1 MILSEALMQRADL
14 QRRLEQIKA
23 RLVRNVKVQEGEKP
37 AEDVAELMAEF
48 EREVT
53 ALTALIQRINR
64 TNSAT
69 VFEGALTLTDAI
81 AVRDGLRK
89 RFTVYN
95 ELAAQAVLRQDRFTR
110 TEVRFVT
117 AIDVAAVQAQADRYA
132 REARELDVRIQATN
146 WKVELLE

>member
-23 RLVRNVKVQEGEKP
+23 RLLRNVRVQEGEKP

-53 ALTALIQRINR
+53 ALTALVQRINR

-69 VFEGALTLTDAI
+69 VFDGALTLADAI

-89 RFTVYN
+89 RFAVYN
-95 ELAAQAVLRQDRFTR
+95 ELAATAVFRQDRYTR
-110 TEVRFVT
+110 SEVRFVM
-117 AIDVAAVQAQADRYA
+117 AIDVAAVQAQADQFA
-132 REARELDVRIQATN
+132 REARELDTRIQATN
-146 WKVELLE
+146 WKVELVE